1 MFSAGYWSLIE
12 RKMETFQRKVT
23 KVASGLKGVSYE
35 ERLRE
40 KEIFSLDK
48 RRLKRILQLSIDIG
62 RMSVIN
68 PKINKRKL

>member
-12 RKMETFQRKVT
+12 RKTETFQRKVP
-23 KVASGLKGVSYE
+23 KVASGLKGISYE
-35 ERLRE
+35 KRLRE

>member
-1 MFSAGYWSLIE
+1 M
-12 RKMETFQRKVT
+12 
-23 KVASGLKGVSYE
+23 ASGLKGISYE
-35 ERLRE
+35 KRLRE

>member
-1 MFSAGYWSLIE
+1 M
-12 RKMETFQRKVT
+12 
-23 KVASGLKGVSYE
+23 ASGLKDVSYE

-62 RMSVIN
+62 RMSVIK
-68 PKINKRKL
+68 PKINERKL

>member
-1 MFSAGYWSLIE
+1 
-12 RKMETFQRKVT
+12 METFQRKVT
-23 KVASGLKGVSYE
+23 NMASGLKDVSYE

-48 RRLKRILQLSIDIG
+48 IRLKRILQLSIDIG